1 MTPRLSLD
9 CLTLTDTRPQDMIRA
24 GAAAGFD
31 LVSLWFQDPPIY
43 PLAPV
48 TRDNVR
54 ECESLLNDTGVAFHM
69 LEAFELTSHEA
80 VDACRPAFE
89 LGARLGGKAALC
101 YHNESI
107 DTDAARDVLAYFAQA
122 AAEFGLGTYVE
133 AIAMGHTA
141 TLAQARDLIRA
152 SGSQARIL
160 FDTWHLMR
168 TGGGPE
174 EVAAIEPELFGY
186 VQINDGSLTNP
197 PLDAMAALIEV
208 GGERLYIGT
217 GEFPLAQLLRHVPRD
232 IPWGVETPSLSRAA
246 DGKSAADQGREA
258 MAAMQYLLANM

>member
-24 GAAAGFD
+24 ATAAGFD

-43 PLAPV
+43 PLALV
-48 TRDNVR
+48 TRQNVA
-54 ECESLLNDTGVAFHM
+54 ECESLLKDTGIGFHM

-80 VDACRPAFE
+80 IEACRTAFE

-107 DTDAARDVLAYFAQA
+107 EAAEAEDVLARFAEV
-122 AAEFGLGTYVE
+122 AAEFGLATYVE
-133 AIAMGHTA
+133 AIAMGRTA
-141 TLAQARDLIRA
+141 TLAQTRDLIRA
-152 SGSQARIL
+152 SGAQAKIL

-168 TGGGPE
+168 TGGGPA
-174 EVAAIEPELFGY
+174 EVADIEPELFGY
-186 VQINDGSLTNP
+186 VQINDGSLSNP
-197 PLDAMAALIEV
+197 PADAMAALMEV

-217 GEFPLAQLLRHVPRD
+217 GEFPLADLLRQVPRD

-246 DGKSAADQGREA
+246 TGKTAEDQCREC
-258 MAAMQYLLANM
+258 MAAMRELLVSI

>member
-24 GAAAGFD
+24 AHAAGFD
-31 LVSLWFQDPPIY
+31 LVSLWFHIPPIY

-48 TRDNVR
+48 TRENVA
-54 ECESLLNDTGVAFHM
+54 ECENLLKDTSVGLHM
-69 LEAFELTSHEA
+69 LEAFELTSPEA
-80 VDACRPAFE
+80 VDACRTAFE

-101 YHNESI
+101 YHNESVEVPEAV
-107 DTDAARDVLAYFAQA
+107 DLLARFAEV
-122 AAEFGLGTYVE
+122 AAEFGLATYVE
-133 AIAMGHTA
+133 AIAMGRTA

-152 SGSQARIL
+152 SGAEAKIL

-168 TGGGPE
+168 TGGGAA

-186 VQINDGSLTNP
+186 VQINDGSLSNP
-197 PLDAMAALIEV
+197 PADAMAALMEV

-217 GEFPLAQLLRHVPRD
+217 GEFPLAEILRHVPRD
-232 IPWGVETPSLSRAA
+232 IPWGVETPSLSRVAA
-246 DGKSAADQGREA
+246 GKTAEDQGREC
-258 MAAMQYLLANM
+258 MAAMRELLASM